1 MTKTIELK
9 TGVEIKVYVELH
21 KLVTKGDTWE
31 GKVGRTEIWTETT
44 YTLVINGKEYKC
56 NNACFSEAYLHNIRK
71 LDESVKARFVFID
84 NDNNVVE
91 ICLTEENANKV
102 KEAVAECEKA
112 ESTEEYEA
120 FKAEKAEKELAA
132 EKAEAKTVVE
142 SAEKIINNGGKLLTN
157 AERKEWERN
166 YNNLHN
172 EGGDGFIP
180 HYPSI
185 EDYESAIETLK
196 K

>member
-9 TGVEIKVYVELH
+9 KGVEIRVTVELH
-21 KLVTKGDTWE
+21 KLVTEGDTWE
-31 GKVGRTEIWTETT
+31 GKVGRNDIWTETT
-44 YTLVINGKEYKC
+44 YALVINGKEYKC

-84 NDNNVVE
+84 CDNNVVE
-91 ICLTEENANKV
+91 IRLTEENANKV

-120 FKAEKAEKELAA
+120 YKAEKAEKELAT
-132 EKAEAKTVVE
+132 EKAEAKEVVE
-142 SAEKIINNGGKLLTN
+142 AAERIISNGGKLRTN

-166 YNNLHN
+166 YNNLQN
-172 EGGDGFIP
+172 EGGEGFVP
-180 HYPSI
+180 HYPSV
-185 EDYESAIETLK
+185 EEYKDALETLK